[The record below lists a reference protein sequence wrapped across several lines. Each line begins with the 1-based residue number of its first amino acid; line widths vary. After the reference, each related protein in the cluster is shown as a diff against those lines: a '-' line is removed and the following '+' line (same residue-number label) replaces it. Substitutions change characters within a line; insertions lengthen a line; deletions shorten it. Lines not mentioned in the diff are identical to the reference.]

1 MQNAKV
7 QSPSVLHLSFCI
19 LRFALCIFLCFAW
32 NFPIRS
38 LHAVE
43 VITPAQAAEGWI
55 ALFDGVSLFGWQLTQ
70 KTNLD
75 VKDGEIRIVPEVP
88 GWLMTTSEF
97 ADYELHVEFKA
108 PPSTNS
114 GVFLRTSL
122 DPKDPTKDC
131 YEVNIAP
138 VDNPYPTGSIVGRLK
153 TPIKAGGYIPE
164 TNPQG
169 YRRIDAAQMPNPWN
183 GEWHM
188 LDVTLNGEHCTAA
201 IDGVVLAKYLSEE
214 DNYGLLAGDMVSSG
228 RIGLQFRE
236 GAVAFRN
243 IRLKPLN
250 LKPIFNGTDLSEW
263 KTDLADQSEFTVT
276 PQREIAVKNGPGQ
289 LESRESY
296 GDFIMQLDCKVNGE
310 GLNSGIFFRCI
321 PDGKLMGYESQIHN
335 GMKDGDPTKPVD
347 AGTGA
352 IYRRTVARRIVAKDH
367 EWFTKTIIADGPHMA
382 VWVNGIQ
389 VTDWTDERPADENPR
404 KGLRTEAGTIA
415 IQGHDPTTDLLFKN
429 LKIAELPD

>member
-1 MQNAKV
+1 MIKT
-7 QSPSVLHLSFCI
+7 
-19 LRFALCIFLCFAW
+19 LCSLCFLL
-32 NFPIRS
+32 FIT
-38 LHAVE
+38 LVE
-43 VITPAQAAEGWI
+43 PLSSAEVVTPEQAAEGWI
-55 ALFDGVSLFGWQLTQ
+55 ALFDGVSLLGWQLTT
-70 KTNLD
+70 KVDVD
-75 VKDGEIRIVPEVP
+75 VKDGEIRIDPEEP

-108 PPSTNS
+108 PPTTNS
-114 GVFLRTSL
+114 GVFLRTPL

-138 VDNPYPTGSIVGRLK
+138 EGNPFPTGSIVGRA
-153 TPIKAGGYIPE
+153 KAGEVASATGDTWHTLEIVANGS
-164 TNPQG
+164 TVTVSLDSRQVASLDDSNP
-169 YRRIDAAQMPNPWN
+169 I
-183 GEWHM
+183 
-188 LDVTLNGEHCTAA
+188 TA
-201 IDGVVLAKYLSEE
+201 GH
-214 DNYGLLAGDMVSSG
+214 
-228 RIGLQFRE
+228 IGLQFRE

-263 KTDLADQSEFTVT
+263 KTELADKSEFNVT

-289 LESRESY
+289 LETRESY

-321 PDGKLMGYESQIHN
+321 PDDKLMGYESQIHN
-335 GMKDGDPTKPVD
+335 GMKDGDPTQPLD

-352 IYRRTVARRIVAKDH
+352 IYRRTTARRVIAKDN

-389 VTDWTDERPADENPR
+389 VTDWTDDRPVDENPR
-404 KGLRTEAGTIA
+404 KGLRTKAGTIA

-429 LKIAELPD
+429 MKLSELPK